1 MSTLS
6 SVREIARADVPSFS
20 FGRALALMAG
30 SVVVG
35 VEALLNRAEVRK
47 SRRQLAEL
55 DDRLLRRASGPNL
68 DPFGMVR
75 LTLFEGVQVG
85 SVRVQP
91 LPPETSS
98 PLTQSR
104 ISPLMART

>member
-55 DDRLLRRASGPNL
+55 DDRLLRDIGL
-68 DPFGMVR
+68 DRGTAR
-75 LTLFEGVQVG
+75 FEAGKG
-85 SVRVQP
+85 FWS
-91 LPPETSS
+91 
-98 PLTQSR
+98 
-104 ISPLMART
+104 

>member
-20 FGRALALMAG
+20 FGRALALLAG

-55 DDRLLRRASGPNL
+55 DDRLLRDIGL
-68 DPFGMVR
+68 DRGTAR
-75 LTLFEGVQVG
+75 FEAGKG
-85 SVRVQP
+85 FW
-91 LPPETSS
+91 
-98 PLTQSR
+98 
-104 ISPLMART
+104 A